1 MSSTLPAAP
10 SQPWPAASRQLSAR
24 GPQATVAR
32 PRSTATASSGTS
44 RSARRVG
51 DSRVI
56 GRSDR
61 IIGRSTAAQHRG
73 NPQSY
78 RGRRRRAPASLD
90 RMAEELAKIGDVDL
104 CFETFGSRADPALL
118 LVMGLGTQMIAW
130 PEGFCRRLADRGFF
144 VIRYD
149 NRDTGRSTHMR
160 QFAPPTIRQLL
171 LRDKSAARYSLAEM
185 AADGVG
191 LLDHLGIER
200 AHLVGAS
207 MGGMIAQT
215 IAARRPERVL
225 SLVSIM
231 SNTGSRLSGQPAIS
245 TYRLF
250 LRPMARDRDAYVR
263 QAAELFEHIGSRGF
277 DTDDA
282 AFREQLGAMHDRGH
296 SPGSAS
302 RQLAAI
308 LASGNRT
315 AELRHITAP
324 TLVIHGTADRL
335 IRPSG
340 GRATARAIPGAHL
353 LTIEGMG
360 HDLPRA
366 AWPQIIDAIV
376 ENAARARAPEAAV
389 ASAARS

>member
-1 MSSTLPAAP
+1 VPETFC
-10 SQPWPAASRQLSAR
+10 
-24 GPQATVAR
+24 T
-32 PRSTATASSGTS
+32 
-44 RSARRVG
+44 VG
-51 DSRVI
+51 DI
-56 GRSDR
+56 
-61 IIGRSTAAQHRG
+61 
-73 NPQSY
+73 
-78 RGRRRRAPASLD
+78 
-90 RMAEELAKIGDVDL
+90 ELCYESFGDP
-104 CFETFGSRADPALL
+104 ADPAMLL
-118 LVMGLGTQMIAW
+118 IMGLGTQMLGW
-130 PEGFCRRLADRGFF
+130 QDELCEQLAERGFF

-149 NRDTGRSTHMR
+149 NRDIGRSTILDDYP
-160 QFAPPTIRQLL
+160 APTLGQIIR
-171 LRDKSAARYSLAEM
+171 RDKHAVAYTLADL

-231 SNTGSRLSGQPAIS
+231 SNTGSRWSGQPAPS

-250 LRPMARDRDAYVR
+250 LRPMARGREEYVK

-277 DTDDA
+277 EKDDE
-282 AFREQLGAMHDRGH
+282 AFREMLGAMHDRGH

-308 LASGNRT
+308 LAAGNRS

-324 TLVIHGTADRL
+324 TLVIHGTADKL

-340 GRATARAIPGAHL
+340 GRATARAIPGARL
-353 LTIEGMG
+353 LMIEGMG
-360 HDLPRA
+360 HDLPRG

-376 ENAARARAPEAAV
+376 ENAARAAPTAQP
-389 ASAARS
+389 ARR

>member
-1 MSSTLPAAP
+1 VTESFC
-10 SQPWPAASRQLSAR
+10 R
-24 GPQATVAR
+24 
-32 PRSTATASSGTS
+32 
-44 RSARRVG
+44 
-51 DSRVI
+51 
-56 GRSDR
+56 
-61 IIGRSTAAQHRG
+61 
-73 NPQSY
+73 
-78 RGRRRRAPASLD
+78 
-90 RMAEELAKIGDVDL
+90 IGDVDL
-104 CFETFGSRADPALL
+104 CYETFGDPADPTMLL
-118 LVMGLGTQMIAW
+118 IMGLGTQMLGWDTA
-130 PEGFCRRLADRGFF
+130 FCEQLAARGFH

-149 NRDTGRSTHMR
+149 NRDIGHSTILDD
-160 QFAPPTIRQLL
+160 FPAPTLGQIVR
-171 LRDKSAARYSLAEM
+171 RDKGVVAYTLADM

-207 MGGMIAQT
+207 MGGMIAQM

-231 SNTGSRLSGQPAIS
+231 SNTGSRLSGQPALS

-250 LRPMARDRDAYVR
+250 LRPISRERDAYVR

-277 DTDDA
+277 DKDEDA
-282 AFREQLGAMHDRGH
+282 FLEMLGAMHDRGH
-296 SPGSAS
+296 SPGSSS

-308 LASGNRT
+308 LTAGNRT

-360 HDLPRA
+360 HDLPRG

-376 ENAARARAPEAAV
+376 ENAARAAAPP
-389 ASAARS
+389 ARQPA

>member
-1 MSSTLPAAP
+1 VTESFC
-10 SQPWPAASRQLSAR
+10 R
-24 GPQATVAR
+24 
-32 PRSTATASSGTS
+32 
-44 RSARRVG
+44 
-51 DSRVI
+51 
-56 GRSDR
+56 
-61 IIGRSTAAQHRG
+61 
-73 NPQSY
+73 
-78 RGRRRRAPASLD
+78 
-90 RMAEELAKIGDVDL
+90 IGDVEL
-104 CFETFGSRADPALL
+104 CYEIFGDPADPAMLL
-118 LVMGLGTQMIAW
+118 IMGLGTQMLGWDTA
-130 PEGFCRRLADRGFF
+130 FCEQLAARGFH

-149 NRDTGRSTHMR
+149 NRDIGHSTILDDLP
-160 QFAPPTIRQLL
+160 APTLGQIVR
-171 LRDKSAARYSLAEM
+171 RDKGAAAYTLADM

-207 MGGMIAQT
+207 MGGMIAQM

-231 SNTGSRLSGQPAIS
+231 SNTGSRLSGQPSLS

-250 LRPMARDRDAYVR
+250 LRPIARERDAYVR
-263 QAAELFEHIGSRGF
+263 QAAALFEHIGSRGF
-277 DTDDA
+277 DKDEDA
-282 AFREQLGAMHDRGH
+282 FLEMLGAMHDRGH

-308 LASGNRT
+308 LTAGNRT

-360 HDLPRA
+360 HDLPRG

-376 ENAARARAPEAAV
+376 ENAARAREPVAAT
-389 ASAARS
+389 AQPGRS

>member
-1 MSSTLPAAP
+1 VTESFC
-10 SQPWPAASRQLSAR
+10 R
-24 GPQATVAR
+24 
-32 PRSTATASSGTS
+32 
-44 RSARRVG
+44 
-51 DSRVI
+51 
-56 GRSDR
+56 
-61 IIGRSTAAQHRG
+61 
-73 NPQSY
+73 
-78 RGRRRRAPASLD
+78 
-90 RMAEELAKIGDVDL
+90 IGDVDL
-104 CFETFGSRADPALL
+104 CYETFGDPADPTMLL
-118 LVMGLGTQMIAW
+118 IMGLGTQMLGWDTA
-130 PEGFCRRLADRGFF
+130 FCEQLAARGFH

-149 NRDTGRSTHMR
+149 NRDIGHSTILDD
-160 QFAPPTIRQLL
+160 FPAPTLGQIVR
-171 LRDKSAARYSLAEM
+171 RDKGVVAYTLADM

-207 MGGMIAQT
+207 MGGMIAQM

-231 SNTGSRLSGQPAIS
+231 SSTGSRLSGQPALS

-250 LRPMARDRDAYVR
+250 LRPIARERDAYVR

-277 DTDDA
+277 DKDEDA
-282 AFREQLGAMHDRGH
+282 FLEMLGAMHDRGH
-296 SPGSAS
+296 SPGSSS

-308 LASGNRT
+308 LTAGNRT

-360 HDLPRA
+360 HDLPRG
-366 AWPQIIDAIV
+366 AWPQITDAIV
-376 ENAARARAPEAAV
+376 ENAARAAAPP
-389 ASAARS
+389 ARQPA

>member
-1 MSSTLPAAP
+1 VTESFC
-10 SQPWPAASRQLSAR
+10 R
-24 GPQATVAR
+24 
-32 PRSTATASSGTS
+32 
-44 RSARRVG
+44 
-51 DSRVI
+51 
-56 GRSDR
+56 
-61 IIGRSTAAQHRG
+61 
-73 NPQSY
+73 
-78 RGRRRRAPASLD
+78 
-90 RMAEELAKIGDVDL
+90 IGDVDL
-104 CFETFGSRADPALL
+104 CYETFGNPADPTMLL
-118 LVMGLGTQMIAW
+118 IMGLGTQMLGWDTA
-130 PEGFCRRLADRGFF
+130 FCEQLAARGFH

-149 NRDTGRSTHMR
+149 NRDIGHSTILDD
-160 QFAPPTIRQLL
+160 FPAPTLGQIVR
-171 LRDKSAARYSLAEM
+171 RDKGVVAYTLADM

-207 MGGMIAQT
+207 MGGMIAQM

-231 SNTGSRLSGQPAIS
+231 SSTGSRLSGQPALS

-250 LRPMARDRDAYVR
+250 LRPIARERDAYVR

-277 DTDDA
+277 DKDEDA
-282 AFREQLGAMHDRGH
+282 FLEMLGAMHDRGH
-296 SPGSAS
+296 SPGSSS

-308 LASGNRT
+308 LTAGNRT

-360 HDLPRA
+360 HDLPRG
-366 AWPQIIDAIV
+366 AWPQITDAIV
-376 ENAARARAPEAAV
+376 ENAARAAAPP
-389 ASAARS
+389 ARQPA

>member
-1 MSSTLPAAP
+1 MTESFC
-10 SQPWPAASRQLSAR
+10 R
-24 GPQATVAR
+24 
-32 PRSTATASSGTS
+32 
-44 RSARRVG
+44 
-51 DSRVI
+51 
-56 GRSDR
+56 
-61 IIGRSTAAQHRG
+61 
-73 NPQSY
+73 
-78 RGRRRRAPASLD
+78 
-90 RMAEELAKIGDVDL
+90 IGDVDL
-104 CFETFGSRADPALL
+104 CYETFGDPADPTMLL
-118 LVMGLGTQMIAW
+118 IMGLGTQMLGWDTA
-130 PEGFCRRLADRGFF
+130 FCEQLAARGFH

-149 NRDTGRSTHMR
+149 NRDIGHSTILDD
-160 QFAPPTIRQLL
+160 FPAPTLGQIVR
-171 LRDKSAARYSLAEM
+171 RDRGVVAYTLADM

-207 MGGMIAQT
+207 MGGMIAQV

-231 SNTGSRLSGQPAIS
+231 SSTGSRLSGQPALS

-250 LRPMARDRDAYVR
+250 LRPIARERDAYVR

-277 DTDDA
+277 DKDEDA
-282 AFREQLGAMHDRGH
+282 FLEMLGAMHDRGH
-296 SPGSAS
+296 SPGSSS

-308 LASGNRT
+308 LTAGNRT

-360 HDLPRA
+360 HDLPRG

-376 ENAARARAPEAAV
+376 ENAARAREPVAAT
-389 ASAARS
+389 AQPGRS